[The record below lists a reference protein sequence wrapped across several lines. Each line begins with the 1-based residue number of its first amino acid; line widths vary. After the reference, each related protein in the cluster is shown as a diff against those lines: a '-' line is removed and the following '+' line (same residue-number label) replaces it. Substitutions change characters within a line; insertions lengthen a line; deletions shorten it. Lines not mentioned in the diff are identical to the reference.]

1 MPGTASPESYTNL
14 SLVIIYIRVWAFS
27 GFDQRALYYLASQYT
42 VMSGVS
48 FYLLFKFV
56 SSARITS
63 AAPLTGFSCLFY
75 EGGALYLAMVYVIML
90 CSVITLMGL
99 MIVIGVYRYRRTG
112 LVGADS
118 SLLVQFYQDGLVY
131 FIILG
136 LLCLAN
142 IASNLAAP
150 RGYQHMFSEMQIY
163 LHSIIATRMTFH
175 LRQFSVQVDDSD
187 DQRTRS
193 VWAEY
198 SSVRHPDLAEAKPA
212 EILRA
217 VMPKFRSTRGGG
229 LTHGRISTLRFASIH
244 GGDSVP

>member
-1 MPGTASPESYTNL
+1 
-14 SLVIIYIRVWAFS
+14 
-27 GFDQRALYYLASQYT
+27 
-42 VMSGVS
+42 MSGVS

-112 LVGADS
+112 LVGAEN
-118 SLLVQFYQDGLVY
+118 SLLVQFYRDGLVY
-131 FIILG
+131 FIMLG

-142 IASNLAAP
+142 IASNLAAVRIPPPFFEIWVTDDPTAP
-150 RGYQHMFSEMQIY
+150 RISAHVLRIY

-175 LRQFSVQVDDSD
+175 LRQFSMQVDDSD
-187 DQRTRS
+187 DQLTRS

-198 SSVRHPDLAEAKPA
+198 SSVRHPDLAEAKPG